1 MNSIG
6 VDFKLKTIEINGK
19 EIKLQIV
26 KKKIKKIKIL
36 QWDTAGQER
45 FRAITTSYYKGAQGF
60 IIVYDITERESFE
73 HVKNWMEQI
82 NKFAKNNVLRILIGN
97 KCDLNNN
104 RKVTFDEGKSLADDY
119 NIPFYET
126 SAKDAINVDELFINA
141 TKDFINQQIGIGN
154 IDLNKG
160 KDNKEK
166 VNLYGTVLDTKKK
179 KKCCR
184 K

>member
-179 KKCCR
+179 KKKR
-184 K
+184 